1 MRLFLAAAAISGALA
16 VLLGA
21 FGAHLLKQMITP
33 EMLEVYKT
41 GVQYHFYHTLVL
53 LAVGILYRQHPSGIL
68 KWSGYL
74 FIAGIVI
81 FSGFLYL
88 LAITGTKALGMI
100 VPIGGIT
107 LVAGWICLL
116 VYILKIKSR
125 D

>member
-1 MRLFLAAAAISGALA
+1 MRLFLSAAALSGALA

-41 GVQYHFYHTLVL
+41 GVQYHFYHTLAL
-53 LAVGILYRQHPSGIL
+53 LAVGILYRQHPSRIL

-74 FIAGIVI
+74 FIAGIAV
-81 FSGFLYL
+81 FSGLLYL
-88 LAITGTKALGMI
+88 LAITGAKALGMI

-107 LVAGWICLL
+107 LVAAWICLL
-116 VYILKIKSR
+116 VHVLKTEPTN
-125 D
+125 

>member
-16 VLLGA
+16 VLIGA
-21 FGAHLLKQMITP
+21 FGAHLLKPLISP

-41 GVQYHFYHTLVL
+41 GVQYHFYHTLAL
-53 LAVGILYRQHPSGIL
+53 LAVGILYLQQPSKTL

-74 FIAGIVI
+74 FMAGIVI

-88 LAITGTKALGMI
+88 LAITGTKSLGMI
-100 VPIGGIT
+100 VPVGGVT

-116 VYILKIKSR
+116 VHILKAK
-125 D
+125 